1 MAQVESNLEKSST
14 PHTPESQK
22 DNIRKMLSD
31 VVNSVSPTQ
40 GNQLKLTKLVNQSI
54 TESPLQHHNET
65 ELGLADANQD
75 QGEWD
80 EVEEINVD
88 LRSVR

>member
-40 GNQLKLTKLVNQSI
+40 GN
-54 TESPLQHHNET
+54 
-65 ELGLADANQD
+65 
-75 QGEWD
+75 
-80 EVEEINVD
+80 
-88 LRSVR
+88 